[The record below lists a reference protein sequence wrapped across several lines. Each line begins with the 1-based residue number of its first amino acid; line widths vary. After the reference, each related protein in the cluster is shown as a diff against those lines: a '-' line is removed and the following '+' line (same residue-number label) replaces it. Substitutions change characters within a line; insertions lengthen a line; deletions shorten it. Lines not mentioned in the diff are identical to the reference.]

1 MTALRFIWILV
12 CVVMISSGQIL
23 FKYAAVQSGKSPGF
37 LALAKNPYLISA
49 VVIYGAATLL
59 WVWQLKYVPL
69 NRAYPLFA
77 LAFAIVPLLSWG
89 LFGERIRLVYVL
101 GVILIVS
108 GIVLCVR
115 NY

>member
-1 MTALRFIWILV
+1 MSV
-12 CVVMISSGQIL
+12 GQIL
-23 FKYAAVQSGKSPGF
+23 FKCAAVQSSKFPGL
-37 LALAKNPYLISA
+37 LAFARNPYLISA
-49 VVIYGAATLL
+49 VGIYGVATLL
-59 WVWQLKYVPL
+59 WVWQLKYIPL

-89 LFGERIRLVYVL
+89 LFGERVRMIYVI
-101 GVILIVS
+101 GVIFIIY